1 MRFVGVIP
9 ARYNSSRIP
18 GKPLIEIAGRPM
30 IQWVYD
36 RASQASSLAEVLVAT
51 EDERVLRTVE
61 DFGGRALMTRS
72 DHLSG
77 IDRVAEVAETIQ
89 GDVFVN
95 IQGDEPLIA
104 VDTIEKVCSPFEGNA
119 RVQVTTARVEIT
131 DPEEIN
137 NPHVVK
143 VVTNEQG
150 RALYFSRAPIPY
162 LRNEPGSIYKHLG
175 IYGYRREFLRML
187 SKLRPS
193 KLEDIEALE
202 QLRLLENGIPI
213 QVVEVAQDSVGVD
226 TLEDLD
232 RVRPLLENEL
242 KESKRR

>member
-36 RASQASSLAEVLVAT
+36 RAGQASGLAEVIVAT

-72 DHLSG
+72 DHQSG
-77 IDRVAEVAETIQ
+77 IDRVAEVAETVQ

-95 IQGDEPLIA
+95 IQGDEPLISA
-104 VDTIEKVCSPFEGNA
+104 DTIERVCSPFEGDP

-143 VVTNEQG
+143 VVTNDQG

-162 LRNEPGSIYKHLG
+162 LRNEPGSVYKHLG

-187 SKLRPS
+187 SKLKPS
-193 KLEDIEALE
+193 KLEKVEALE

-213 QVVEVAQDSVGVD
+213 QVVEVTKDSVGVD
-226 TLEDLD
+226 TLEDLE

-242 KESKRR
+242 EGSKRR

>member
-1 MRFVGVIP
+1 
-9 ARYNSSRIP
+9 
-18 GKPLIEIAGRPM
+18 M

-36 RASQASSLAEVLVAT
+36 RAGQASGLAEVIVAT

-72 DHLSG
+72 DHQSG
-77 IDRVAEVAETIQ
+77 IDRVAEVAETVQ

-95 IQGDEPLIA
+95 IQGDEPLISA
-104 VDTIEKVCSPFEGNA
+104 DTIERVCSPFEGDP

-143 VVTNEQG
+143 VVTNDQG

-162 LRNEPGSIYKHLG
+162 LRNEPGSVYKHLG

-187 SKLRPS
+187 SKLKPS
-193 KLEDIEALE
+193 KLEKVEALE

-213 QVVEVAQDSVGVD
+213 QVVEVTKDSVGVD
-226 TLEDLD
+226 TLEDLE

-242 KESKRR
+242 EGSKRR

>member
-1 MRFVGVIP
+1 
-9 ARYNSSRIP
+9 
-18 GKPLIEIAGRPM
+18 
-30 IQWVYD
+30 
-36 RASQASSLAEVLVAT
+36 
-51 EDERVLRTVE
+51 
-61 DFGGRALMTRS
+61 MTRS
-72 DHLSG
+72 DHQSG
-77 IDRVAEVAETIQ
+77 IDRVAEVAETVQ

-95 IQGDEPLIA
+95 IQGDEPLISA
-104 VDTIEKVCSPFEGNA
+104 DTIERVCSPFEGDP

-143 VVTNEQG
+143 VVTNDQG

-162 LRNEPGSIYKHLG
+162 LRNEPSSVYKHLG

-187 SKLRPS
+187 SKLKPS
-193 KLEDIEALE
+193 KLEKVEALE

-213 QVVEVAQDSVGVD
+213 QVVEVTKDSVGVD
-226 TLEDLD
+226 TLEDLE

-242 KESKRR
+242 KGSKRR

>member
-36 RASQASSLAEVLVAT
+36 RASQASALAEVLVAT
-51 EDERVLRTVE
+51 EDERVLSAVE

-77 IDRVAEVAETIQ
+77 LDRVAEVAEVVQ

-95 IQGDEPLIA
+95 IQGDEPLITA
-104 VDTIEKVCSPFEGNA
+104 DTIEKVCSPFKGKA
-119 RVQVTTARVEIT
+119 RVQVTTARVKIT
-131 DPEEIN
+131 DPEAIN
-137 NPHVVK
+137 DPHVVK

-162 LRNEPGSIYKHLG
+162 VRNEPGAVYKHLG
-175 IYGYRREFLRML
+175 IYGYRREFLGML
-187 SKLRPS
+187 AKLRPS
-193 KLEDIEALE
+193 RLEEIEALE

-213 QVVEVAQDSVGVD
+213 EVVEVAEDSVGVD

-242 KESKRR
+242 KESKGR

>member
-9 ARYNSSRIP
+9 ARYNSTRIP

-61 DFGGRALMTRS
+61 DFGGRALMTHS

-77 IDRVAEVAETIQ
+77 LDRVAEVVESIQ

-104 VDTIEKVCSPFEGNA
+104 VDTIEKVCSAFEGNA

-131 DPEEIN
+131 DPEEIK
-137 NPHVVK
+137 NPNVVK

-162 LRNEPGSIYKHLG
+162 LRNEPGAIYKHLG
-175 IYGYRREFLRML
+175 IYGYRREFFGLL
-187 SKLRPS
+187 PKLRPS
-193 KLEDIEALE
+193 KLEKMEALE

-213 QVVEVAQDSVGVD
+213 QVVEVAQDSIGVD
-226 TLEDLD
+226 ILEDLD

-242 KESKRR
+242 KESKKG

>member
-1 MRFVGVIP
+1 
-9 ARYNSSRIP
+9 
-18 GKPLIEIAGRPM
+18 
-30 IQWVYD
+30 
-36 RASQASSLAEVLVAT
+36 
-51 EDERVLRTVE
+51 
-61 DFGGRALMTRS
+61 MTRS

-77 IDRVAEVAETIQ
+77 IDRVAEVAETVQ

-104 VDTIEKVCSPFEGNA
+104 VETIEKVCAPFEGKA

-131 DPEEIN
+131 DLEEIN
-137 NPHVVK
+137 SPHVVK

-162 LRNEPGSIYKHLG
+162 LRNEPGSVYKHLG
-175 IYGYRREFLRML
+175 IYGYRREFLGML

-193 KLEDIEALE
+193 KLEEIEALE

-242 KESKRR
+242 KEPKGR

>member
-1 MRFVGVIP
+1 
-9 ARYNSSRIP
+9 
-18 GKPLIEIAGRPM
+18 M

-36 RASQASSLAEVLVAT
+36 RAGQASGLAEVIVAT

-72 DHLSG
+72 DHQSG
-77 IDRVAEVAETIQ
+77 IDRVAEVAETVQ

-95 IQGDEPLIA
+95 IQGDEPLISA
-104 VDTIEKVCSPFEGNA
+104 DTIERVCSPFEGDP

-143 VVTNEQG
+143 VVTNDQG

-162 LRNEPGSIYKHLG
+162 LRNEPSSVYKHLG

-187 SKLRPS
+187 SKLKPS
-193 KLEDIEALE
+193 KLEKVEALE

-213 QVVEVAQDSVGVD
+213 QVVEVTKDSVGVD
-226 TLEDLD
+226 TLEDLE

-242 KESKRR
+242 KGSKRR

>member
-1 MRFVGVIP
+1 
-9 ARYNSSRIP
+9 
-18 GKPLIEIAGRPM
+18 M

-36 RASQASSLAEVLVAT
+36 RVTQASGLEEVLVAT
-51 EDERVLRTVE
+51 EDERVLQAVE
-61 DFGGRALMTRS
+61 EFGGRALMTRP

-77 IDRVAEVAETIQ
+77 LDRVAEVAETVQ

-95 IQGDEPLIA
+95 VQGDEPLIA
-104 VDTIEKVCSPFEGNA
+104 AETIEKVCVPFQENA
-119 RVQVTTARVEIT
+119 RVQVTTARVQIT
-131 DPEEIN
+131 DAEEIN

-150 RALYFSRAPIPY
+150 RALYFSRSPIPY
-162 LRNEPGSIYKHLG
+162 LRNEPGTVYKHLG

-187 SKLRPS
+187 PKLRPS
-193 KLEDIEALE
+193 KLEEIEALE

-213 QVVEVAQDSVGVD
+213 QVVEVAQDSLGVD

-242 KESKRR
+242 KGSREAIKRRR